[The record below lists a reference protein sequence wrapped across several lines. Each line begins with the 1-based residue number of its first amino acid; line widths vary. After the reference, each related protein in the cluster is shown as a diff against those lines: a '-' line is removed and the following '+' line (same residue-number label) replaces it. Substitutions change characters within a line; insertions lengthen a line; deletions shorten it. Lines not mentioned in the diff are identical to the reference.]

1 MLNFILFVLIAL
13 IAAGVH
19 TLIADWVAP
28 DRGVRFAGRW
38 VAYALLLV
46 LPTLLP
52 RLVGG

>member
-19 TLIADWVAP
+19 TLISGWGGRA
-28 DRGVRFAGRW
+28 FAGRW

>member
-1 MLNFILFVLIAL
+1 MLNFIVLVLIAL
-13 IAAGVH
+13 IAAGAH
-19 TLIADWVAP
+19 TLISGWGG
-28 DRGVRFAGRW
+28 RLFAARW